1 MTLLE
6 FKKWKHTNKLCV
18 HPHIFCR
25 CAILFL
31 KQQNQCD
38 RPFPP
43 DSVLD
48 RIDNKFLQVSDKS
61 EELLTNTGL
70 KIASILCADISA
82 RPSLPKILGN
92 FTISKIFFNSYWCYV
107 LHSHQIRQGPALK
120 PSHHVIC
127 QVIGNSPLLQLIIR
141 NSHRLISCNNGIQ
154 KYVNHI

>member
-1 MTLLE
+1 M
-6 FKKWKHTNKLCV
+6 FIGQKWRDIIGIKKWKQTNKLCV

-31 KQQNQCD
+31 NQQNKCD

-43 DSVLD
+43 DFVLN
-48 RIDNKFLQVSDKS
+48 RVDNKFLQVSDKS

-70 KIASILCADISA
+70 KIASILCADISV

-107 LHSHQIRQGPALK
+107 LHGRKIRWGTAQ
-120 PSHHVIC
+120 SYRTI
-127 QVIGNSPLLQLIIR
+127 
-141 NSHRLISCNNGIQ
+141 
-154 KYVNHI
+154 